1 MQRAGDGL
9 RSPGR
14 RCRWLTELAGTSRPG
29 GAFTARLYPVRSH
42 KEESMRMARLLSPLV
57 AVMLFA
63 AASASAQAPPP
74 PPPAYGTP
82 ISFEQAKKVMAGAEA
97 EAKKNNWPVVITIVD
112 SGGNLVMLSRLDNA
126 QWGSIEVAKDKARSA
141 VAFRR
146 PTKVF
151 QDLIAQ
157 GGANLRLLNLSGA
170 SMLEGG
176 IPIVIEGKVV
186 GAVGVSGVTSQ
197 QDAQIGQ
204 AGIDSLK

>member
-1 MQRAGDGL
+1 
-9 RSPGR
+9 
-14 RCRWLTELAGTSRPG
+14 
-29 GAFTARLYPVRSH
+29 
-42 KEESMRMARLLSPLV
+42 MARLLSLLV

-63 AASASAQAPPP
+63 VASASAQAPV
-74 PPPAYGTP
+74 PPPAYGVP

-176 IPIVIEGKVV
+176 IPIIIEGKVV

-204 AGIDSLK
+204 AGIDAMK

>member
-1 MQRAGDGL
+1 
-9 RSPGR
+9 
-14 RCRWLTELAGTSRPG
+14 
-29 GAFTARLYPVRSH
+29 
-42 KEESMRMARLLSPLV
+42 MARLLSLLV
-57 AVMLFA
+57 AVMLVA

-74 PPPAYGTP
+74 PPAYGVP

-176 IPIVIEGKVV
+176 IPIVVEGKVV

-204 AGIDSLK
+204 AGIDTLK